1 MAKLEISM
9 IILAFVLVI
18 ISCLALYWGKT
29 YNVTDVA
36 TGVSLLY
43 GAVRGLG
50 SNGHLANYI
59 NGATSGTTNNP
70 DSDK

>member
-18 ISCLALYWGKT
+18 